1 MLAGDGF
8 FGQRN
13 TTSVPSA
20 QDFLND
26 FKGGFESIF
35 SSGPSKYLPFPF
47 NIQYGLTEG
56 LFDSFGNKKKKDPK
70 TDKKKGTYGGFT
82 FDEIKKL
89 QEAGFDQQNE
99 LFKKGMIVD
108 AGRSIGKGFTAGPQA
123 FLQNV
128 LPQMFAGNAAVLS
141 AGASGTGSLA
151 NVYRMPPVQ
160 IRKQGFYS

>member
-26 FKGGFESIF
+26 FRGGFENIF

-47 NIQYGLTEG
+47 NIQYGVTESM
-56 LFDSFGNKKKKDPK
+56 FDVLGNKEKKDPK
-70 TDKKKGTYGGFT
+70 TDKEKGTYGGLT
-82 FDEIKKL
+82 RQDLLDI
-89 QEAGFDQQNE
+89 QDAGFKQQNE

-108 AGRSIGKGFTAGPQA
+108 AGRSIGQGLTAGPQA
-123 FLQNV
+123 YVEKV
-128 LPQMFAGNAAVLS
+128 LPQMFAGNAAILS
-141 AGASGTGSLA
+141 AGASGNRSLA
-151 NVYRMPPVQ
+151 MAYGQPIQ
-160 IRKQGFYS
+160 SLRKSFFV